1 MGAFSGIE
9 KTTTYKNAPFLEP
22 GQYELAVKTLTVVT
36 SKKLP
41 ARNFFVAEFD
51 VVSSTCDKFTA
62 GDLVSW
68 LVDMSHGET
77 SLSNCKAF
85 AASVLDCDEG
95 EIDEGTMEKLV
106 GPEQPASGVRVKA
119 NAFTIKTRSGSDF
132 TKVRWDS
139 VS

>member
-1 MGAFSGIE
+1 MGAFAGIE

-22 GQYELAVKTLTVVT
+22 GQYDLAVKSVSLVT

-51 VVSSTCDKFTA
+51 VVSSTCDKFAT

-77 SLSNCKAF
+77 SLSNIKAF
-85 AASVLDCDEG
+85 AASVMDCDEA
-95 EIDEGTMEKLV
+95 EIDEPTMERLI
-106 GPEQPASGVRVKA
+106 GPDQPATGARVKA

-139 VS
+139 VA